1 MKTLTSLC
9 GDESDDGVDDSTA
22 AGAVAE
28 VHVGILDFVLQQLV
42 QLQPKLLEKLSHLH
56 RNRQRSV

>member
-22 AGAVAE
+22 AGAVAQ
-28 VHVGILDFVLQQLV
+28 VHVWILDFVLQQLV
-42 QLQPKLLEKLSHLH
+42 KLQP
-56 RNRQRSV
+56 